1 MPMENLNY
9 ILLGKILSGEASKDE
24 QETFSRW
31 VNENPENKQLF
42 ENYKYFYNNSRI
54 TEEFKEPD
62 QEYQNR
68 KGKSFR
74 WQRYV
79 AIAASISFIILIAY
93 FIGVNTAPV
102 ELTQE
107 IPAENLLVTKA
118 NPKGQKSK
126 IMLPDGSLVWLNS
139 NSQLRY
145 LDNFTDTLRMV
156 SLNGEA
162 YFEVVKD
169 AARPFIVNVGGIE
182 AKVLGTRFN
191 VKAFEN
197 DDQTIVSLL
206 SGKLLVSNATSHE
219 LLSPGERIRK
229 TTNNDQWERTSVN
242 IESMALWKDGILTF
256 DKESFSEVI
265 NQLERWY
272 GVSILLQ
279 GQPSSKWHFTGY
291 FNNETLKNV
300 LEVLSYGKNIDYELN
315 GKNVKLI
322 LQQ

>member
-1 MPMENLNY
+1 MDNLNY
-9 ILLGKILSGEASKDE
+9 ILLGKILSGEASQEE

-42 ENYKYFYNNSRI
+42 ENYKYFYSNSNI
-54 TEEFKEPD
+54 TEEYKEPIR
-62 QEYQNR
+62 EYQSW
-68 KGKSFR
+68 KGKSFP
-74 WQRYV
+74 WKRYV
-79 AIAASISFIILIAY
+79 AIAASISVIILVAY

-102 ELTQE
+102 ELTQD
-107 IPAENLLVTKA
+107 IPIENLLVTKA

-139 NSQLRY
+139 NSQIRY

-169 AARPFIVNVGGIE
+169 SDRPFIVNAGGIE

-206 SGKLLVSNATSHE
+206 SGKLMVSNATSHE
-219 LLSPGERIRK
+219 LLSPGERIR
-229 TTNNDQWERTSVN
+229 TTTDSDQWEKTSEN
-242 IESMALWKDGILTF
+242 IEAMALWKDGILTF
-256 DKESFSEVI
+256 EKESFFEVI
-265 NQLERWY
+265 HQLERWY
-272 GVSILLQ
+272 GVSIILQ
-279 GQPSSKWHFTGY
+279 GQPSSKWQFTG
-291 FNNETLKNV
+291 FFENETLKNV

-322 LQQ
+322 MQQ